1 MARNAVGYQEDFF
14 EWTRE
19 QARLLRSGDFSRLDA
34 ENLAEEIESVGQRDR
49 REVADRIEDL
59 LVGLLKWSAQPGH
72 RCGNWRS
79 GIKQQRQELE
89 RVLDDSPSLRQDL
102 KKELP
107 EIYSNARY
115 RVAEQLGFLKS
126 PFPEFCPFTPEQVL
140 SEDFLP
146 DG

>member
-19 QARLLRSGDFSRLDA
+19 QARLLRSGDFSQLDA

-59 LVGLLKWSAQPGH
+59 LAGLLKWSVQPGH

-89 RVLDDSPSLRQDL
+89 RVLDDSPSLRRDL
-102 KKELP
+102 KEELP
-107 EIYSNARY
+107 ELYSDARD
-115 RVAEQLGFLKS
+115 RVAEELGLLKS

-140 SEDFLP
+140 SADFLP
-146 DG
+146 EG

>member
-34 ENLAEEIESVGQRDR
+34 ENLAEEIESAGRRDR
-49 REVADRIEDL
+49 REVADRIEDV
-59 LVGLLKWSAQPGH
+59 LVGLLKWSVQPGH

-79 GIKQQRQELE
+79 KIQQQRQELE

-102 KKELP
+102 KRELP
-107 EIYSNARY
+107 EIYSDARN
-115 RVAEQLGFLKS
+115 RIVEELGFLKS
-126 PFPEFCPFTPEQVL
+126 PFPESCPFTPEQVL
-140 SEDFLP
+140 AEDFLP